1 MILGLSPFTAFHT
14 LLSLIAIVAGIP
26 VVVGFFTG
34 RASQFWTTLFL
45 VTAIATSLTGFLFPF
60 HGVTPAIMVGIVAV
74 IVFAGVLAGRY
85 LYRLS
90 GLWRPVY
97 VLGIVAN
104 LYFLVF
110 VAIVQAFA
118 KIGFLKAIA
127 PTQTE
132 LPFTATQ
139 GLALIAFIVIAVTAA
154 RSFHGAAASLVKP

>member
-14 LLSLIAIVAGIP
+14 LLSLIAIAAGVP

-34 RASQFWTTLFL
+34 RASSFWTGLFL
-45 VTAIATSLTGFLFPF
+45 GTAIATSVTGFLFPI
-60 HGVTPAIMVGIVAV
+60 HGVTPAIMVGIVALV
-74 IVFAGVLAGRY
+74 VFAGVLSGRY
-85 LYRLS
+85 VFRLS
-90 GLWRPVY
+90 GPWRPVY

-118 KIGFLKAIA
+118 KIGFLKALA

-139 GLALIAFIVIAVTAA
+139 AIVLIAFIVIAVASARAFHPGTPSAA
-154 RSFHGAAASLVKP
+154 